1 MEYQLVL
8 FVQFY
13 LGFQI
18 VLGVWIFNLVFVFG
32 VFGFDFILLVVDLEF
47 ELVDFFKSGVVF
59 VVGGL

>member
-1 MEYQLVL
+1 M
-8 FVQFY
+8 
-13 LGFQI
+13 
-18 VLGVWIFNLVFVFG
+18 VFVFG